1 MTRMLFENWPQKLL
15 AILIAFL
22 LWVFVIRTGPKQPR
36 ARFANVPYQEL
47 NLPEGLRV
55 TEGPTT
61 IEIEAR
67 ALIDPTVLDK
77 ITVEDIKPVVDLSSA
92 RPGVGE
98 YPVQIPKTRFATE
111 VQLTPRP
118 GKVTLRIERYI
129 ESKLPVDVEQIGDG
143 PLLAGSDW
151 TLSNAMV
158 TIKGVESIVQKA
170 KRAIVRIDQG
180 AIRPGQSY
188 QLPVLILDAAASTV
202 FRDTERH
209 SDVRTAPRSGGLA
222 WFCAGREQ
230 AFQLLTCPR
239 GGNRFWGPKRASQ
252 HQGCP
257 HRAASTQSVQ
267 S

>member
-1 MTRMLFENWPQKLL
+1 MLFENWPQKLL

-188 QLPVLILDAAASTV
+188 QLPVLILDAAGS
-202 FRDTERH
+202 
-209 SDVRTAPRSGGLA
+209 PL
-222 WFCAGREQ
+222 
-230 AFQLLTCPR
+230 
-239 GGNRFWGPKRASQ
+239 N
-252 HQGCP
+252 
-257 HRAASTQSVQ
+257 AATLSCHL
-267 S
+267 